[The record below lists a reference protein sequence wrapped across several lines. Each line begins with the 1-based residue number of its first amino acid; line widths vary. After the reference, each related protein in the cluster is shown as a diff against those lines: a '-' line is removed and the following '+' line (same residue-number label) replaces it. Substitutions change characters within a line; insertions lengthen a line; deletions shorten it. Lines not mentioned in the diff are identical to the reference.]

1 MEKKRILIVMQWYW
15 PGYKAGGP
23 IQSISNLVSRLGDQY
38 DLYILTS
45 DTDWGEKEPYPDIR
59 YGQWNRI
66 GKANVMYLSRK
77 EYSIGKVKEIISRT
91 GIDLLYLQSFFDF
104 RYTIIP
110 LLICLFKSGK
120 SFPVLVAPRGEF
132 GEGALKQKTLKKKIY
147 ILFFRLFFK
156 RMPGLNFH
164 CSTEEEESA
173 AKKNLGK
180 DIRTYRALNFNS
192 GSHVQENE
200 LLHVR
205 NSPVRLVYFG
215 RIDPKKNL
223 DYSLAVLKS
232 VPFGVVFDIY
242 GSAQNLEY
250 YDSCVKLSED
260 LPANVSA
267 RFMGPLPHDRI
278 LSTIKDYDIF
288 FFPTKNENFGHTI
301 HESLLAGVPVLTSDQ
316 TPWHKMDSMGA
327 GWEIPLD
334 RPDRFQQALQ
344 QYDSMDLSGRIG
356 MHRSALSYGMEVSD
370 NKQTL
375 QDNAAMF
382 NSLIFP
388 SANA

>member
-1 MEKKRILIVMQWYW
+1 MQWYW

-23 IQSISNLVSRLGDQY
+23 IQSITNLVSGLGDQY

-45 DTDWGEKEPYPDIR
+45 DTDWGEKEPYPNIQYDK
-59 YGQWNRI
+59 WNRV

-77 EYSIGKVKEIISRT
+77 DYSVKKIKEIISQV
-91 GIDLLYLQSFFDF
+91 GADLLYLQSFFDF
-104 RYTIIP
+104 KYTIIP
-110 LLICLFKSGK
+110 LLIYLFKFK
-120 SFPVLVAPRGEF
+120 KDFPVLVAPRGEF
-132 GEGALKQKTLKKKIY
+132 GEGALKQKTLKKKVY

-156 RMPGLNFH
+156 SLLNLNYH

-173 AKKNLGK
+173 AKKNLGRN
-180 DIRTYRALNFNS
+180 IHTYRALNFNS
-192 GSHVQENE
+192 SSHVQEDE
-200 LLHVR
+200 LLHVQ

-223 DYSLAVLKS
+223 DYSLTVLKS
-232 VPFGVVFDIY
+232 VSFKILFDIY
-242 GSAQNLEY
+242 GSAQNLDY
-250 YDSCVKLSED
+250 YNCCVKLSEE
-260 LPANVSA
+260 LPANISA

-278 LSTIKDYDIF
+278 FSTIKDYDIF

-316 TPWHKMDSMGA
+316 TPWHKLDSMGA

-334 RPDRFQQALQ
+334 RPDRFRQVLQ
-344 QYDSMDLSGRIG
+344 QYDSMGPDDRIR

-375 QDNAAMF
+375 QDNVTMF
-382 NSLIFP
+382 NSLISP
-388 SANA
+388 SANT